1 MRFRL
6 QPTPTQEAAL
16 LEHCAHARYVWNLA
30 SEQHQHWRPG
40 RASAPRY
47 AEQSRQLTEARKEFA
62 WLAAGSH
69 TVQQQ
74 ALRDFAQAM
83 ANFFAGTHRRPSWR
97 KAGVHEGFRIV
108 GRCGGQWDVRRLS
121 RKVGEVRIPKVG
133 WVRFR
138 WSRAIPDEVK
148 SFRVKRDQAGRWHV
162 AFALIPPSIDGPGTG
177 EVVGVDRGVA
187 ISAALSTG
195 ELLSVP
201 GLRET
206 EARRL
211 LRLQRRLARAARSSN
226 RRRRLKAAI
235 ARIKARETDRRKD
248 WVEQTSTGLVR
259 RFGLIRVEDLK
270 IKNMV
275 RSARGTIAAPG
286 TNVRAKTGLNRSI
299 HAAGWGHMVTR
310 LEQKAPGRVEK
321 INPAYTS
328 QTCYACG
335 HCAAN
340 NRESQTV
347 FRCRAC
353 GHADHADVNA
363 ARNIAAGRAVTARGA
378 LRPSGGA
385 MNREPQLAPSS
396 A

>member
-1 MRFRL
+1 V
-6 QPTPTQEAAL
+6 AL

-40 RASAPRY
+40 RASAPGY
-47 AEQSRQLTEARKEFA
+47 GEQSRQLTEARKEFA

-108 GRCGGQWDVRRLS
+108 GRRGGHWDVRRLS
-121 RKVGEVRIPKVG
+121 RKAGQVRIPKVG

-138 WSRAIPDEVK
+138 WSRAIGDEVK
-148 SFRVKRDQAGRWHV
+148 SFRVKRDRAGRWHV

-177 EVVGVDRGVA
+177 AVVGVDRGVA
-187 ISAALSTG
+187 VSAALSTG
-195 ELLSVP
+195 ELLSVS

-206 EARRL
+206 QTRRL
-211 LRLQRRLARAARSSN
+211 LRLQRKLARAARGSN

-248 WVEQTSTGLVR
+248 WVEQTSTHLVR
-259 RFGLIRVEDLK
+259 RFDLIRVEDLK

-286 TNVRAKTGLNRSI
+286 MNVRAKKGLNRSI
-299 HAAGWGHMVTR
+299 HAAGWGHLVTR

-328 QTCYACG
+328 QTCHACG
-335 HCAAN
+335 HCAAK

-353 GHADHADVNA
+353 GHVDHADVNA
-363 ARNIAAGRAVTARGA
+363 ANNIAAGRAVTCFARPTDPDRPPVRGA
-378 LRPSGGA
+378 LRPPGRA
-385 MNREPQLAPSS
+385 TNREPQPAPSS